1 VTVSDP
7 GGVTTEISCDAV
19 IFTGGFVPEAELLG
33 LRAGELTDGG
43 SGGPAVDQCWRLADP
58 RLYAAGNVLRS
69 VETAG
74 WAAREGAAAA
84 TAIVND
90 LLGEELRPSRRL
102 PIVCSDPVKL
112 ITPSALAVPGPRPGP
127 QQMYLRMARTAV
139 GRLTLAVDGQTIW
152 RSRRFSALPDR
163 RLAVTRDLPD
173 LSDATSLTV
182 GFEES
187 RA

>member
-1 VTVSDP
+1 
-7 GGVTTEISCDAV
+7 
-19 IFTGGFVPEAELLG
+19 
-33 LRAGELTDGG
+33 
-43 SGGPAVDQCWRLADP
+43 
-58 RLYAAGNVLRS
+58 
-69 VETAG
+69 
-74 WAAREGAAAA
+74 
-84 TAIVND
+84 
-90 LLGEELRPSRRL
+90 
-102 PIVCSDPVKL
+102 
-112 ITPSALAVPGPRPGP
+112 
-127 QQMYLRMARTAV
+127 MYLRMARTAV